1 MLSAP
6 LLVLLVRDAPPSAT
20 APRAWLKES
29 EGGAAMSTAQA
40 VSGWTGNPVVLWSCG
55 PVVLSVVLRQS
66 ARCRPTVRGQHG
78 VIPFAQEPLVAER
91 TGQDRCWNVL
101 QPTYSVQYSVQ
112 QTLYEVTLTVV

>member
-6 LLVLLVRDAPPSAT
+6 LLVLLVRDAPPEREST
-20 APRAWLKES
+20 ASVAQGI
-29 EGGAAMSTAQA
+29 EGGHWAAMSTAQA
-40 VSGWTGNPVVLWSCG
+40 VSGWTGN

-91 TGQDRCWNVL
+91 TGQVRCWNVL